1 MSKYNHIDYLID
13 KEHKVLDKGFVRL
26 VDYMGSDNS
35 IVQAARVSYNAN
47 NKEHTQESDAKLLN
61 YLMKHQHTSPFEMC
75 EITLHIKAPLF
86 IARQWMRH
94 RTASYNEISARYT
107 EPNDDFYIPHIDN
120 IKKQHAGNKQ
130 CSGDELLDESI
141 AKYFINTTQKTSK
154 NFLENYQYFNGDSVK
169 LAREMNRINMPVNY
183 YTEFYYKTNLKNLLH
198 FLKLRTHTHAQFE
211 IREYANVV
219 LDIVNRWCPVASKA
233 FIEHEVEAVKLSKK
247 QIETLQQIYANRN
260 IGTAKDYNLS
270 ERDFKEL
277 CDIIKS

>member
-13 KEHKVLDKGFVRL
+13 KEYKVLDKGFVRL
-26 VDYMGSDNS
+26 VDYMGSDKS
-35 IVQAARVSYNAN
+35 IIQAARVSYNAN
-47 NKEHTQESDAKLLN
+47 NKEHTQESDAKLIN

-130 CSGDELLDESI
+130 CSGDELLNESI
-141 AKYFINTTQKTSK
+141 AGYFINITYNTGK
-154 NFLENYQYFNGDSVK
+154 NFLKEYKYLNGDSVN

-219 LDIVNRWCPVASKA
+219 MDIVTKWCPVASKA
-233 FIEHEVEAVKLSKK
+233 FMEHEVEAVKLSKK
-247 QIETLQQIYANRN
+247 QIEALQQIYANQN
-260 IGTAKDYNLS
+260 IEMAKDYNLS

-277 CDIIKS
+277 CDIIQG